1 MAAPQPLLTEV
12 GIFYRLESCVLQVAI
27 AVFSKLIF
35 WQNREYKQIKRQ
47 KFYMLL
53 IVKLNFL

>member
-1 MAAPQPLLTEV
+1 MQQLTLTKI
-12 GIFYRLESCVLQVAI
+12 GIYHRLESCVLQVAI

-53 IVKLNFL
+53 IVKLNFS

>member
-1 MAAPQPLLTEV
+1 MQQLMLTKI
-12 GIFYRLESCVLQVAI
+12 GIYYRLESCVLQVAI

>member
-47 KFYMLL
+47 KFYMVL